1 MATIKIKFRAS
12 SSTENEGTLFYR
24 VTHNRIV
31 RQISSG
37 YKVFPQEWN
46 AEKECLVLPVESD
59 SIRRNYLVSLKETLL
74 DDTKQL
80 KSIIN
85 RLERSGEVYTADKI
99 VYLFLHPIIGHGFI
113 AFARQE
119 IENLKKIGKKSKVKS
134 YTTTLKSF
142 SRFRNDKELLP
153 EEVNSDIIEAYE
165 TYLESVKVC
174 PNTISFY
181 MRNLRAIYNRAVA
194 KELTVQRFPFKQV
207 YTGIDKTVK
216 RAVSIEVIRQ
226 IRDLDLTLH
235 PSMEYARDMFLF
247 SFYTRGMSFVD
258 MAFLLK
264 KDLQNG
270 VLTYRRHKTNQLLF
284 IKWEKQMQEIIDKYD
299 TSNTNYLLPII
310 RNKDQNDRKQYEN
323 ECHRI
328 NRNLKKI
335 GKLINL
341 SIPLTTYV
349 ARHGWASIAQK
360 EEIPIATI
368 SKAMGDDSEKTTRIY
383 LDSLD
388 TSIVDKANS
397 TILNL
402 L

>member
-1 MATIKIKFRAS
+1 MVLSLLLVKKLKI
-12 SSTENEGTLFYR
+12 
-24 VTHNRIV
+24 
-31 RQISSG
+31 
-37 YKVFPQEWN
+37 
-46 AEKECLVLPVESD
+46 
-59 SIRRNYLVSLKETLL
+59 LK
-74 DDTKQL
+74 D
-80 KSIIN
+80 
-85 RLERSGEVYTADKI
+85 R
-99 VYLFLHPIIGHGFI
+99 
-113 AFARQE
+113 
-119 IENLKKIGKKSKVKS
+119 KKSKVKS

-284 IKWEKQMQEIIDKYD
+284 IKWENKCKKSL
-299 TSNTNYLLPII
+299 TNTTLLTLITCYLLSEIKTKMI
-310 RNKDQNDRKQYEN
+310 EN
-323 ECHRI
+323 NMKMNVIE
-328 NRNLKKI
+328 
-335 GKLINL
+335 
-341 SIPLTTYV
+341 LT
-349 ARHGWASIAQK
+349 GI
-360 EEIPIATI
+360 
-368 SKAMGDDSEKTTRIY
+368 
-383 LDSLD
+383 
-388 TSIVDKANS
+388 
-397 TILNL
+397 
-402 L
+402 

>member
-235 PSMEYARDMFLF
+235 PLMEYARDMFLF

-310 RNKDQNDRKQYEN
+310 RNKDQNARKQYEN

-368 SKAMGDDSEKTTRIY
+368 SKAMGHDSEKTTRIY

>member
-80 KSIIN
+80 KSIIK

-235 PSMEYARDMFLF
+235 PLMEYARDMFLF

-368 SKAMGDDSEKTTRIY
+368 SKAMGHDSEKTTRIY

>member
-235 PSMEYARDMFLF
+235 PSMKYARDMFLF

-368 SKAMGDDSEKTTRIY
+368 SKAMGHDSEKTTRIY

>member
-235 PSMEYARDMFLF
+235 PSMEYAICFFLHF
-247 SFYTRGMSFVD
+247 TLV
-258 MAFLLK
+258 
-264 KDLQNG
+264 
-270 VLTYRRHKTNQLLF
+270 V
-284 IKWEKQMQEIIDKYD
+284 
-299 TSNTNYLLPII
+299 
-310 RNKDQNDRKQYEN
+310 
-323 ECHRI
+323 C
-328 NRNLKKI
+328 
-335 GKLINL
+335 
-341 SIPLTTYV
+341 PL
-349 ARHGWASIAQK
+349 
-360 EEIPIATI
+360 
-368 SKAMGDDSEKTTRIY
+368 
-383 LDSLD
+383 
-388 TSIVDKANS
+388 
-397 TILNL
+397 
-402 L
+402 

>member
-235 PSMEYARDMFLF
+235 PSMEYARDMFFF

-368 SKAMGDDSEKTTRIY
+368 SKAMGHDSEKTTRIY

>member
-1 MATIKIKFRAS
+1 M
-12 SSTENEGTLFYR
+12 
-24 VTHNRIV
+24 
-31 RQISSG
+31 
-37 YKVFPQEWN
+37 
-46 AEKECLVLPVESD
+46 
-59 SIRRNYLVSLKETLL
+59 
-74 DDTKQL
+74 
-80 KSIIN
+80 
-85 RLERSGEVYTADKI
+85 
-99 VYLFLHPIIGHGFI
+99 
-113 AFARQE
+113 
-119 IENLKKIGKKSKVKS
+119 
-134 YTTTLKSF
+134 
-142 SRFRNDKELLP
+142 
-153 EEVNSDIIEAYE
+153 
-165 TYLESVKVC
+165 
-174 PNTISFY
+174 
-181 MRNLRAIYNRAVA
+181 
-194 KELTVQRFPFKQV
+194 
-207 YTGIDKTVK
+207 K

-368 SKAMGDDSEKTTRIY
+368 SKAMGHDSEKTTRIY

>member
-235 PSMEYARDMFLF
+235 PLMEYARDMFLF

-368 SKAMGDDSEKTTRIY
+368 SKAMGHDSEKTTRIY